1 MRKRLAKRLASSVN
15 ESKKHLKNDHRR
27 RKGNECSVGCSEW
40 LAAARYIPG
49 AKAKESGSP
58 SDELRAKARTASLA
72 QRNAICSY
80 FHMRLSQQLG
90 RYASRR
96 LTRRLTRTLPWVG
109 GAVALITIGSA
120 IRRKGLLG
128 GTLHTTL
135 DFIPFV
141 GGLKTLA
148 EMARGRDFFPDK
160 QAAGGPPV
168 KN

>member
-1 MRKRLAKRLASSVN
+1 
-15 ESKKHLKNDHRR
+15 
-27 RKGNECSVGCSEW
+27 
-40 LAAARYIPG
+40 
-49 AKAKESGSP
+49 
-58 SDELRAKARTASLA
+58 
-72 QRNAICSY
+72 
-80 FHMRLSQQLG
+80 MRLSQQLG

-96 LTRRLTRTLPWVG
+96 LTRRLTRALPWVG

-120 IRRKGLLG
+120 IRRKGLFG

-160 QAAGGPPV
+160 QSAGSL
-168 KN
+168 KD

>member
-1 MRKRLAKRLASSVN
+1 MR
-15 ESKKHLKNDHRR
+15 
-27 RKGNECSVGCSEW
+27 
-40 LAAARYIPG
+40 I
-49 AKAKESGSP
+49 
-58 SDELRAKARTASLA
+58 
-72 QRNAICSY
+72 
-80 FHMRLSQQLG
+80 SQQLG

-109 GAVALITIGSA
+109 SALALITIGGA
-120 IRRKGLLG
+120 IRRKGVLG

-160 QAAGGPPV
+160 QRASSPDTR
-168 KN
+168 